1 MLVVSLKFKT
11 CICSSRSTLGIHNGK
26 EDMKICA
33 NIHKALELM
42 SLNCGAGEDSWESL
56 GQ

>member
-1 MLVVSLKFKT
+1 MMVVSLKFKT
-11 CICSSRSTLGIHNGK
+11 CICSSHSTLGMYNEK

-42 SLNCGAGEDSWESL
+42 SLNCGAGEDS
-56 GQ
+56 